1 MKSRDEGVQGLR
13 KVKIDRSKLRK
24 MRGGVRV
31 RAKRGFSLIELI
43 GVLAIMGILASMTVP
58 PILRQIRQA
67 QTANEDANLNEV
79 ARAIVEGIKVTGT
92 IPNPN
97 TNALAVGG
105 WATISLPYTALGTNQ
120 LLYVSDAN
128 ANTQRRMY
136 LSGGL
141 AGYCTNNGYS
151 ASASGWPTNSFPS
164 DLQIVLVSSSREDLL
179 LSCSTTANLASNDV
193 VWLKN
198 YIKTPDA
205 ISRLYIANNT
215 NVVPS
220 SWSNRG
226 EFLHVKTVDIRPLFC
241 RVQLED
247 GRSPATALTNVPG
260 AGYTGYGP
268 LLIPTNGVT
277 ISISFNGATSTNTS
291 ISSASVIS
299 SASTILWSST
309 GMTNSSTTPFT
320 NAVSVLPPLTGSVN
334 LAFPATPSFSIS
346 TYGLATMTNQNI
358 SFFLLKG
365 TALQLGNA
373 SLVLQRTIIIN
384 EDISLHFSNG
394 SWSQSN

>member
-1 MKSRDEGVQGLR
+1 
-13 KVKIDRSKLRK
+13 
-24 MRGGVRV
+24 
-31 RAKRGFSLIELI
+31 
-43 GVLAIMGILASMTVP
+43 MGILASMTVP

-97 TNALAVGG
+97 VNALAAGG
-105 WATISLPYTALGTNQ
+105 WASNSLSYTALGTNQ

-128 ANTQRRMY
+128 TNTQRRMY

-141 AGYCTNNGYS
+141 VNYCATYGYS
-151 ASASGWPTNSFPS
+151 TPALGWSTNAFPA
-164 DLQIVLVSSSREDLL
+164 DLQFVLVSSSREDLL

-226 EFLHVKTVDIRPLFC
+226 EFLHVKTVDLRPLFC
-241 RVQLED
+241 RVDLED
-247 GRSPATALTNVPG
+247 LRSPATA
-260 AGYTGYGP
+260 
-268 LLIPTNGVT
+268 T
-277 ISISFNGATSTNTS
+277 ISNAGSNYPVVNSTNTYGITMQVYATANS
-291 ISSASVIS
+291 PSNLTSVAIVS
-299 SASTILWSST
+299 GAGKNLWSVS
-309 GMTNSSTTPFT
+309 GNTNIAVT
-320 NAVSVLPPLTGSVN
+320 NN
-334 LAFPATPSFSIS
+334 LAISNGDDGIVSLVFPSAPQF
-346 TYGLATMTNQNI
+346 GVGTNQAI
-358 SFFLLKG
+358 MSAQDLSFYLLKG
-365 TALQLGNA
+365 T
-373 SLVLQRTIIIN
+373 SLNLSGTSVMIN
-384 EDISLHFSNG
+384 QDSKFQYSNG
-394 SWSQSN
+394 AWRQLY